1 MTTAIRAIG
10 YKTPNTSLRPM
21 FIPVNTAPGAMAHLC
36 RDFDKDYSGN
46 NHSVQLVGTPQK
58 TKFGYLCD
66 KFNGLL
72 TTVPDGID
80 RTLIVVYRQPVNVTP
95 QSYIYPFG
103 NLSQQ
108 GTVDGVG
115 IGIRSAQVPT
125 GKNTV
130 SAIVGASVKTDP
142 YLGYAQANAQEP
154 TSALNWQFQALIVN
168 GTGNSAAL
176 YIPWQLNELV
186 PATLASGANL
196 ANRSIKEN
204 GNPSFYRV
212 GAWRDN
218 STPGVT
224 AAQSKVEVAEVLVF
238 PGALTM
244 AQIDVQY
251 GYSKQFMAAQ
261 GQTLL

>member
-21 FIPVNTAPGAMAHLC
+21 FIPVNTIPGAMAHLC

-46 NHSVQLVGTPQK
+46 NHSVQLIGTPQK

-72 TTVPDGID
+72 TTVTDGID

-108 GTVDGVG
+108 GTADAVG
-115 IGIRSAQVPT
+115 IGIRSVQVPT
-125 GKNTV
+125 GNNVVSGLIGGNAKN
-130 SAIVGASVKTDP
+130 GAYWAYAEANKQDP
-142 YLGYAQANAQEP
+142 L
-154 TSALNWQFQALIVN
+154 SALNWQFQALIVN
-168 GTGNSAAL
+168 GSGNSAAL
-176 YIPWQLNELV
+176 YIPWQLNALV
-186 PATLASGANL
+186 PASLASGANL
-196 ANRSIKEN
+196 ANRNIKEN

-251 GYSKQFMAAQ
+251 GYSKQLMAAQ